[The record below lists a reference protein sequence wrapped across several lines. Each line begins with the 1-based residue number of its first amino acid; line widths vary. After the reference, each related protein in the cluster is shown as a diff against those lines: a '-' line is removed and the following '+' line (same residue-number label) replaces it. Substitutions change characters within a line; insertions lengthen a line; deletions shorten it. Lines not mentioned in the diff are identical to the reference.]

1 MKTVEMN
8 IDLNKF
14 RYSLAGNGYT
24 IKEVEALSEE
34 ELITIFKRKVIM
46 MIENGYHKSVSLFG
60 DEIPY

>member
-1 MKTVEMN
+1 MKTIEMN

-60 DEIPY
+60 DKIPY